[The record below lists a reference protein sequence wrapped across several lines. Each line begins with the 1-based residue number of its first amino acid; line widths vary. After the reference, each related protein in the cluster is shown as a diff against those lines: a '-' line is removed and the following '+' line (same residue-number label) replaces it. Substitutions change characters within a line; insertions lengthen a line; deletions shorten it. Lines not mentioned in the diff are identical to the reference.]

1 MTSTENEYYKKMI
14 ENAIEKAGIVVDS
27 YVDKYEKLE
36 CIQYDTYRK
45 RVCKQDCLR
54 MKNDVMKTY
63 SLTFGRPDGVPYSS
77 IIALVHNG
85 KVIYQNDSIV
95 TKYLSDIKDSAK
107 TSMWNQKILNARDA
121 ITGRIDINAVLN
133 NRSIVQ
139 KQKQKTNDVT
149 MHFTPG
155 SVKTGLTDKN
165 YGEYSSLTLP
175 KGVIVNNIDYG
186 NCRILIRSRV
196 TVGDKKVSVSFNRDA
211 ELKLVRDHE
220 VVGSVR
226 AEELAKGLHDLYHK
240 MDLDMQKEQ
249 EPDNTEDMD
258 MGR

>member
-14 ENAIEKAGIVVDS
+14 ENAIEKAGVVVDS

-121 ITGRIDINAVLN
+121 ITGRVDMNAVLN
-133 NRSIVQ
+133 NKSVVQ
-139 KQKQKTNDVT
+139 KQKPDVVT
-149 MHFTPG
+149 MYFTPS
-155 SVKTGLTDKN
+155 SVKLGLTDKN
-165 YGEYSSLTLP
+165 WGEYSSLTLP
-175 KGVIVNNIDYG
+175 EGVIVNDVDYS
-186 NCRILIRSRV
+186 NCRILIRGRV
-196 TVGDKKVSVSFNRDA
+196 TVGDKKASVSFNRDA
-211 ELKLVRDHE
+211 ELKLVKDDK

-226 AEELAKGLHDLYHK
+226 AGDLAKGLHDLYYK
-240 MDLDMQKEQ
+240 MYLDMQKEK
-249 EPDNTEDMD
+249 ELDNTEDMD